1 MWGAYRLENKSVALW
16 QIQVSFKLVRIITH
30 EETVA
35 VKNPRKL
42 KKDREKNEWTE
53 KKMHGS
59 FVRDMED
66 KDMNNTWRWMRKSNM
81 KGCTEAMICSAQEKS
96 IRTNYIK
103 CNIDITGE
111 SHLCRM

>member
-1 MWGAYRLENKSVALW
+1 
-16 QIQVSFKLVRIITH
+16 
-30 EETVA
+30 
-35 VKNPRKL
+35 
-42 KKDREKNEWTE
+42 
-53 KKMHGS
+53 MHGS